1 VENIRKIIREFV
13 ADALA
18 EAGHDRSVDDDT
30 SLITGGLLESL
41 VVVNLIVFIESRF
54 GIDFSQIFFDQNM
67 FDTIDDITKFIENN
81 IRQNSKS

>member
-1 VENIRKIIREFV
+1 M
-13 ADALA
+13 
-18 EAGHDRSVDDDT
+18 
-30 SLITGGLLESL
+30 
-41 VVVNLIVFIESRF
+41 VVHLIVFIESRF